1 MKLKEAYKF
10 MLCELIS
17 NHLEVIL
24 VPSKFEDIAKDGGK
38 IRVVVSQNADWYR
51 QLCSKYCIKNNRKNK
66 RTIINRK
73 NIESILTRLSNGKS
87 TKSKYHNDLKEF
99 AEDYIER
106 FDFSADELNFI
117 ELYGELP
124 VDWNEQF

>member
-1 MKLKEAYKF
+1 MFY
-10 MLCELIS
+10 ELIS
-17 NHLEVIL
+17 NRLEVIL
-24 VPSKFEDIAKDGGK
+24 VPSKLEDIAENGGM
-38 IRVVVSQNADWYR
+38 IRVAVSQNPDWYR
-51 QLCSKYCIKNNRKNK
+51 ELCARYCVKSNRKNK

-124 VDWNEQF
+124 IDWNEQF